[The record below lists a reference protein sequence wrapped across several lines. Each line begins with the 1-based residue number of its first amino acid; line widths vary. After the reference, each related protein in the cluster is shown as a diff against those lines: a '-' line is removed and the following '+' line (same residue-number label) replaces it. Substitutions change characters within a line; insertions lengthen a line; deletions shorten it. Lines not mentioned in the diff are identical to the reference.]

1 MTEKLNSIRGYDDS
15 PYLKEMADG
24 VIVRKY
30 ASVEDAAKSVLGED
44 SGSNVDRLRRKFRE
58 QNWYERGL
66 NDYVEAEIN
75 RRGVDTATPSHD
87 PWYVNSKG
95 VPMGDREIRVVK
107 IMLAIFRQIT
117 PTASIAFG
125 GLAAAFVACALYMK
139 SVEPGVVLA
148 PMVGLSVLGM
158 AIWAFKAGLT
168 SGVRKAAFDIS
179 ALATFFGMLTYAMN
193 QMVPDSSYNTGSL
206 PGSGLLAI
214 GVSVIYLYLMAFAD
228 QRFRKAGR
236 ANSPES
242 IALAAAMT
250 AASFLAGA
258 GAFVS
263 DMKSNAQRVE
273 VASDAYA
280 SIGSAIADMKR
291 ADPSVDTRP
300 INSVGREFLLR
311 NLASPEWKRDA
322 SASVEK

>member
-58 QNWYERGL
+58 QHWYERGL
-66 NDYVEAEIN
+66 NDYVDAEIN
-75 RRGVDTATPSHD
+75 RRGVDTAAPSHD
-87 PWYVNSKG
+87 PWFVNSKG
-95 VPMGDREIRVVK
+95 VPMSDREIRVVK
-107 IMLAIFRQIT
+107 IMLAMFRQIT
-117 PTASIAFG
+117 PTASMAFG
-125 GLAAAFVACALYMK
+125 GMVAAFIACALYMR

-148 PMVGLSVLGM
+148 PMAGLSVLGM

-168 SGVRKAAFDIS
+168 SGVRKAAVDIG
-179 ALATFFGMLTYAMN
+179 ALVAFFGALTYAMN
-193 QMVPDSSYNTGSL
+193 QMVPDPNYNTGSL

-214 GVSVIYLYLMAFAD
+214 GVSVIYLYLMAFVD

-236 ANSPES
+236 ANSPEC
-242 IALAAAMT
+242 IALAVAMS
-250 AASFLAGA
+250 AVSFLAGA
-258 GAFVS
+258 GSFVS
-263 DMKSNAQRVE
+263 DMKSNAQKVE

-280 SIGSAIADMKR
+280 SIASAMADMKK
-291 ADPSVDTRP
+291 ADPKADTRP
-300 INSVGREFLLR
+300 INSVGREFLLKS
-311 NLASPEWKRDA
+311 LASPEWKRDA
-322 SASVEK
+322 SASAEK